1 MQTAIPNSDS
11 DLIEASRDGDKA
23 AFGQLVTRYQSLVC
37 SVAYNRCGDVASSED
52 LAQEAFIQ
60 AWKKLGDL
68 KEISSFK
75 SWLCTIVRNLAN
87 RNSSRYAS
95 KPTSQ
100 AASLDSVADVAEA
113 KDNPVANV
121 MSAEQQQ
128 LVWNALAEIPENY
141 REPMILFYRE
151 EQSVR
156 RVAEA
161 LDLSTDA
168 VKQRL
173 ARGRKMLHAQ
183 MVTTVE
189 ETLIA
194 SKPSE
199 NFAGAVMMSLGGG
212 GKATLVGTVAKA
224 TSFFSGGSGIF
235 WLSLAQL
242 PMAGWLAQMSV
253 KEARSDA
260 ERALVIRH
268 LVICTLSLLPLIAL
282 ASMYIYFRPPI
293 PVALRGFVIPA
304 IFAPYMILFVPLYS
318 RRLSKKI
325 ERLREEEGT
334 ATPMQLLQD
343 AVGQPL
349 SLIFI
354 GSSLLVALGTT
365 FIPIYTGRWGAALL
379 MLLAACAWGTL
390 TRVLAGTT
398 PKRGLIAYGVGLGL
412 TALSCL
418 SIYYYCQIH
427 WREELENPM
436 FWFLVG
442 IQIQS
447 ITHVLLVVYAR
458 RKVFGEGNAPLR

>member
-1 MQTAIPNSDS
+1 MQTTLPQTDS
-11 DLIEASRDGDKA
+11 ELIQASRSGDKA

-37 SVAYNRCGDVASSED
+37 SVAYNRCGDLASSED

-68 KEISSFK
+68 QELASFK

-87 RNSSRYAS
+87 RTHSRQS
-95 KPTSQ
+95 GKPAAN
-100 AASLDSVADVAEA
+100 AASLDSVADVAETSES
-113 KDNPVANV
+113 PVAKV

-128 LVWNALAEIPENY
+128 LVWSALAEIPENY

-151 EQSVR
+151 EQSVS

-183 MVTTVE
+183 MVATVE
-189 ETLIA
+189 ETL
-194 SKPSE
+194 SSTKPSD
-199 NFAGAVMMSLGGG
+199 NFASTVMLGLGGG
-212 GKATLVGTVAKA
+212 GKATLVGAAAKA
-224 TSFFSGGSGIF
+224 TSLFSGGSGIF

-242 PMAGWLAQMSV
+242 PVAAWLAQMAI
-253 KEARSDA
+253 KEARSEV

-268 LVICTLSLLPLIAL
+268 LVILFLGMLPFIGISIL
-282 ASMYIYFRPPI
+282 YIYLQPDVPQ
-293 PVALRGFVIPA
+293 ALRGFVIPA
-304 IFAPYMILFVPLYS
+304 IYLPYFIFIPIYS
-318 RRLSKKI
+318 RKLSKRI
-325 ERLREEEGT
+325 EALREEEGT
-334 ATPMQLLQD
+334 ATPEQLLQE

-365 FIPIYTGRWGAALL
+365 LVPIYTGRWGAALL
-379 MLLAACAWGTL
+379 MLLAACVWGAL
-390 TRVLAGTT
+390 ALAFAGTT
-398 PKRGLIAYGVGLGL
+398 PKRGVFAYAVGLGL
-412 TALSCL
+412 TSLTCL
-418 SIYYYCQIH
+418 GIYYYSQVQ

-436 FWFLVG
+436 FWFLAG
-442 IQIQS
+442 IQIQ
-447 ITHVLLVVYAR
+447 TLTFLLLVVHAR
-458 RKVFGEGNAPLR
+458 RKVFGPGSGT